1 MAELETDAEVAEEE
15 APKHMLPGAKRREY
29 EVAEKLLTIRN
40 HRQNFALNHHL
51 NTRGEKMDF
60 THYPHIRELYN
71 SVARIIVL
79 QGSVQSFKSEWA
91 VIDQLACAFSG
102 LSVFFVLPKYEMR
115 TTYVQNR
122 INRPCETITEYKR
135 IVGESFFDSVAIKN
149 FGKGVIKYVGS
160 NVLADF
166 KEFPADCIF
175 VEEVDECDQ
184 ENVEYA
190 LDRLR
195 ASKYQFR
202 RYLGNPKLEN
212 KGINAFFK
220 KSDQREW
227 NVPCL
232 DCGNFH
238 ELDWFTVVVRDLTDS
253 EGNVVDYVLRDE
265 SWEPGCRRDVKCIC
279 PDCGG
284 ELERASVRGVWIAKD
299 PDCPVEGYHIS
310 MLCSPINAVAE
321 MWQKFRDA
329 ITDPALMQVFF
340 NSYLGQPYNAVGN
353 KVTTSLLDKAVEEG
367 YNLVIRDN
375 CAHIEGDKHEGVCSM
390 GVDIGGVF
398 DVRISALEPRG
409 VRKLVYVGKLKELDE
424 IHDLIER
431 YNVEYCVVD
440 SMPEITLV
448 QDFQETAP
456 CGVWL
461 CRYRGE
467 GADRRKNY
475 DVKDHIINVDRTECL
490 DRSFAALRRGKLI
503 IPENY
508 NSILGGQWTEEMCG
522 PVRRVVEDTKGNPKF
537 EWSKC
542 KDHQRHADSYDLLA
556 QQIILETEI
565 SDIWVG

>member
-1 MAELETDAEVAEEE
+1 MPDELELAEGGE
-15 APKHMLPGAKRREY
+15 PSDLLPFSDRRELMVY
-29 EVAEKLLTIRN
+29 EKLMKIREI
-40 HRQNFALNHHL
+40 RQDFALNHHQ

-60 THYPHIRELYN
+60 THYPHIKELYN
-71 SVARIIVL
+71 STARVIVL

-91 VIDQLACAFSG
+91 VIDQLSCAMAG

-122 INRPCETITEYKR
+122 VNRPCATIPEYKR
-135 IVGESFFDSVAIKN
+135 IVGEGFFDSVAIKS

-195 ASKYQFR
+195 ASRYQFK
-202 RYLGNPKLEN
+202 RYLGNPKLSG
-212 KGINAFFK
+212 KGINAFYQ
-220 KSDQREW
+220 KSDQRKW
-227 NVPCL
+227 FVPCL
-232 DCGNFH
+232 ACDNYH
-238 ELDWFTVVVRDLTDS
+238 DLDWFKVVVEDITDRD
-253 EGNVVDYVLRDE
+253 GNIVDYRLRDKD
-265 SWEPGCRRDVKCIC
+265 WEPGCRREVKCIC

-284 ELERASVRGVWIAKD
+284 ELERASPRGEWRALV
-299 PDCPVEGYHIS
+299 PDCDIEGYHIS
-310 MLCSPINAVAE
+310 MLCSPINSVSE
-321 MWQKFRDA
+321 MWQKFLDA
-329 ITDPALMQVFF
+329 VTDPALMQVFY
-340 NSYLGQPYNAVGN
+340 NSYLGLPYNASGN
-353 KVTTSLLDKAVEEG
+353 KVTTELLDRSVEEG
-367 YNLVIRDN
+367 YNLVIKDT
-375 CAHIEGDKHEGVCSM
+375 CAHIEDDRHDGPCSLGM
-390 GVDIGGVF
+390 DIGGVF

-409 VRKLVYVGKLKELDE
+409 VRRLIYVGKLKELDE
-424 IHDLIER
+424 VNDLIER
-431 YNVEYCVVD
+431 YNVEYAVVD

-456 CGVWL
+456 CAVWL

-475 DVKDHIINVDRTECL
+475 DVRDRIINVDRTECL
-490 DRSFAALRRGKLI
+490 DRSFAALRRGKVIL
-503 IPENY
+503 PENY
-508 NSILGGQWTEEMCG
+508 NSILEGQWTAEMCG
-522 PVRRVVEDTKGNPKF
+522 PVRKVVEDTKGNLKF

-556 QQIILETEI
+556 HQIILETEI
-565 SDIWVG
+565 SDVWIG